1 MMHLRSPYMACM
13 LTTTL
18 TIGKLCVSYLGDPAI
33 YLIDN
38 AVDPTRDFW
47 NLKD

>member
-1 MMHLRSPYMACM
+1 M

-18 TIGKLCVSYLGDPAI
+18 TIGKQCVSYLGDPAI
-33 YLIDN
+33 YLFDN

-47 NLKD
+47 NLND